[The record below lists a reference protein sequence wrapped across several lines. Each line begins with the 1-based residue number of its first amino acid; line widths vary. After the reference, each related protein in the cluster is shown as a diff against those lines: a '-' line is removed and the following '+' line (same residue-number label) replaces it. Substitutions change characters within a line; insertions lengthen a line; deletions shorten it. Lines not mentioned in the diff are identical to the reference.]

1 MLSCSTA
8 FNQHGAKCSETQN
21 VGFSISAASTLGR
34 EEHLRDCLNVP
45 RLTGRHMVVV
55 ALSCC
60 SCTVKH
66 VRLSLWPR
74 RFGPHALHA
83 VRKCSKADDGGTQRH
98 TRSQQSLTSDGS
110 RHVESSRQETQR
122 NLEAI
127 RFTRKQCLDPLRKH
141 RAFVS
146 MLPSSDAPWVCALR
160 RHRVAPL
167 AIPPRIAC

>member
-1 MLSCSTA
+1 MLRNTKRRLLNLSSLD
-8 FNQHGAKCSETQN
+8 FGKRGAS
-21 VGFSISAASTLGR
+21 
-34 EEHLRDCLNVP
+34 P
-45 RLTGRHMVVV
+45 RLRECPQTDRPPHSQV

-74 RFGPHALHA
+74 RFGPDALHA
-83 VRKCSKADDGGTQRH
+83 VRKSSKADDGGTQRH